1 MIEWIS
7 HLKKEEYAM
16 NLSLLNSEQIQVVK
30 TYFEALAFFREE
42 DYVDPD
48 DALLSSCTGTYAT
61 IMTDGGG
68 DPVRLAA
75 RIIFGEE
82 ATGLKLMP

>member
-1 MIEWIS
+1 MTSER
-7 HLKKEEYAM
+7 K
-16 NLSLLNSEQIQVVK
+16 LNTEQTEVVN

-42 DYVDPD
+42 EYLDPGD
-48 DALLSSCTGTYAT
+48 EFLSNLTSTYAM

-68 DPVRLAA
+68 DPIRLAA

-82 ATGLKLMP
+82 ATGLKILP